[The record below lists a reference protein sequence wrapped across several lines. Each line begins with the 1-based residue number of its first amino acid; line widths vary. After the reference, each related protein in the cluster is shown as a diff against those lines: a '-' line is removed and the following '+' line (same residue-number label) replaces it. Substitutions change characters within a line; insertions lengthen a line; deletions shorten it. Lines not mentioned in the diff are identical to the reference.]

1 MRTMGLDIGTRR
13 VGVAVSDPMGWTAQ
27 PLETVLVQRDGAWMA
42 RIAALCKDLDV
53 STLVAGVPLEMSGQP
68 GVAARRVR
76 LALAAISDLT
86 GLPIIEL
93 DERLTSRQA
102 ERALLEG
109 DVRRQ
114 ERKGVID
121 QLAACLI
128 LQSHLDAQRRP

>member
-1 MRTMGLDIGTRR
+1 MN
-13 VGVAVSDPMGWTAQ
+13 
-27 PLETVLVQRDGAWMA
+27 
-42 RIAALCKDLDV
+42 
-53 STLVAGVPLEMSGQP
+53 GQP

-76 LALAAISDLT
+76 QALAAIAELT
-86 GLPIIEL
+86 GLPIIEF

-128 LQSHLDAQRRP
+128 LQAHLDAQRRP